1 MEQLKKKQ
9 PGLRQ
14 YLYKKAARNNTPISG
29 TFELTPL
36 CNMNCRMCYI
46 RMSKEEMCARG
57 REHTA
62 EEWIE
67 LGRICR
73 DHGMLFLLITGGE
86 PFLRPDFKT
95 IYQELSKM
103 GFVISINSN
112 GTMITEETVAWLKE
126 TPPSRINITLYG
138 GNNETYERLCQN
150 PKGYDQATHAIDL
163 LREAGIFVNIN
174 ASYTPLNDTDVE
186 AICSFAKARKM
197 WANPAVYMFPPVRS
211 AKEGVVD
218 EGSRFSPE
226 RAGEVLFQ
234 TKKCQMEPEEFS
246 RFLALM
252 RKGACSENE
261 EEECTRTADEHMGCL
276 AGRASFWITWDG
288 RMTPCGM
295 MNQPVAR
302 PFEEGFEQGW
312 KKICQETQKI
322 LLPPECKGCK
332 NRFACMICGALSIVE
347 GDGDSTKKP
356 EYLCRLTSSYLNKC
370 LEEGQEKM

>member
-1 MEQLKKKQ
+1 MKQSKKGQ
-9 PGLRQ
+9 RGLRQ
-14 YLYKKAARNNTPISG
+14 YLYQKAARNRTPISG

-46 RMSKEEMCARG
+46 RMSKEEMRARG
-57 REHTA
+57 REYTA

-67 LGRICR
+67 LARICR
-73 DHGMLFLLITGGE
+73 EQGMLFLLITGGE

-103 GFVISINSN
+103 GFIISINSN

-126 TPPSRINITLYG
+126 APPSRINITLYG

-163 LREAGIFVNIN
+163 LCEAGIFVNIN

-186 AICSFAKARKM
+186 AICSFAKARKR

-211 AKEGVVD
+211 AKEGRLD
-218 EGSRFSPE
+218 ENVRFSPE

-234 TKKCQMEPEEFS
+234 SKKYQMEQEEFS
-246 RFLALM
+246 QFLTRVRNGVASGLD
-252 RKGACSENE
+252 E
-261 EEECTRTADEHMGCL
+261 EEECSRTADEHMGCM

-295 MNQPVAR
+295 MNQPVAH
-302 PFEEGFEQGW
+302 PFEEGFARSWER
-312 KKICQETQKI
+312 ICQETDKI
-322 LLPPECKGCK
+322 LLPAECTSCK
-332 NRFACMICGALSIVE
+332 KRFACMVCGALTISE
-347 GDGDSTKKP
+347 GNGDSTKKP
-356 EYLCRLTSSYLNKC
+356 EYLCRLTNSYLKKC
-370 LEEGQEKM
+370 MEEEV